1 MAGNKLRDLRILEV
15 QKLDSP
21 EEMASEI
28 PVTEKALETVV
39 KGRREAQGIIRRED
53 NRFLLVVGPCSIH
66 DTQQAL
72 VYASRLAELRSKYSD
87 KLCIFMRVYFEK
99 PRTALGWRGLI
110 VDPGLDG
117 TYDIQRGMKAA
128 RKLLVQINELGLPCG
143 SELLDPFVPQYT
155 SELLSW
161 ASIGARTTESQ
172 VHREMASGL
181 SMPVGFKNATDGD
194 MQIAVNGIISAR
206 HSHSFIGITRD
217 GNACI
222 MQTMGNP
229 DCHLILRGGKSGPNY
244 DGESVEKG
252 VDLMKKAGI
261 RPSIIVDC
269 SHGNSNKNPEN
280 QPLVLD
286 SVVQLRKSGV
296 SSLLGCMVES
306 NLEGG
311 RQDIPADPSD
321 LKYGVS
327 VTDACLSW
335 EKTSEALEKVYNC
348 L

>member
-128 RKLLVQINELGLPCG
+128 RKLLEGKEALSAEEALSALQI
-143 SELLDPFVPQYT
+143 T
-155 SELLSW
+155 
-161 ASIGARTTESQ
+161 A
-172 VHREMASGL
+172 
-181 SMPVGFKNATDGD
+181 
-194 MQIAVNGIISAR
+194 
-206 HSHSFIGITRD
+206 
-217 GNACI
+217 
-222 MQTMGNP
+222 
-229 DCHLILRGGKSGPNY
+229 
-244 DGESVEKG
+244 
-252 VDLMKKAGI
+252 
-261 RPSIIVDC
+261 IV
-269 SHGNSNKNPEN
+269 
-280 QPLVLD
+280 L
-286 SVVQLRKSGV
+286 SGV
-296 SSLLGCMVES
+296 
-306 NLEGG
+306 
-311 RQDIPADPSD
+311 
-321 LKYGVS
+321 
-327 VTDACLSW
+327 
-335 EKTSEALEKVYNC
+335 ALAAVIAGAILIILNKKKV
-348 L
+348 